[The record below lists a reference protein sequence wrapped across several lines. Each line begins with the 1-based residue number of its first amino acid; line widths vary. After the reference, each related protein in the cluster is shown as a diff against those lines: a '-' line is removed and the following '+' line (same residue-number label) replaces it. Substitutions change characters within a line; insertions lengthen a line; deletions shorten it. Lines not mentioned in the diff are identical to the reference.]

1 MKGQLFGKPFQPI
14 AQPAYQFGLD
24 SFLYVGGTEIRIP
37 VCGWVRMGIGLIH
50 MIEREVPMVGVTL
63 ELRYKRATELQRAG
77 VKAARI
83 GQCW

>member
-1 MKGQLFGKPFQPI
+1 
-14 AQPAYQFGLD
+14 
-24 SFLYVGGTEIRIP
+24 
-37 VCGWVRMGIGLIH
+37 MGIGLIH